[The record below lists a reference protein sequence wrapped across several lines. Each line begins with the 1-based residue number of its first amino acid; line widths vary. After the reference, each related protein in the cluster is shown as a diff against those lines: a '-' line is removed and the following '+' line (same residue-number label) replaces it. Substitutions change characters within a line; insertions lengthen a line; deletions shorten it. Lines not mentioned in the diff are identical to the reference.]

1 MPINQKQFIQKSK
14 KLLME
19 IHNLVNVRLELKWI
33 FVMPGDYFSK
43 HIEERPGAC
52 YEYDFINYTN

>member
-1 MPINQKQFIQKSK
+1 MPIKQKQFIQKSK

-19 IHNLVNVRLELKWI
+19 IHNNLVNVRLELKWI

-43 HIEERPGAC
+43 HIEDLVPAM
-52 YEYDFINYTN
+52 NMTL